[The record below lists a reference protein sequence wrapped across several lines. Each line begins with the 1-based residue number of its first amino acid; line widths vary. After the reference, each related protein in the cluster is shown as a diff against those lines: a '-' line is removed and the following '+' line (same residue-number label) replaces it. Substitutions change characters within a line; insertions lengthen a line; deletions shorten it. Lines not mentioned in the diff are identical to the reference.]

1 MSVNTSRCNFTST
14 PLYIISLAG
23 VTYHWDAGG
32 YTTVSS
38 PTPNSFQVYARPIIP
53 RTILSFFDY
62 SQTYNWSVNWF
73 GITRTTSLVM

>member
-38 PTPNSFQVYARPIIP
+38 PTPNSFQVYARPIDS
-53 RTILSFFDY
+53 RTILSLFNF
-62 SQTYNWSVNWF
+62 SQVYKWSVNWF
-73 GITRTTSLVM
+73 GITRRTSLVI